1 MTKLHELLAVEG
13 SLEKT
18 AKTLIDG
25 AIHTFGKANLFTG
38 QVRKVEM
45 FDEAMSHLNER
56 IETQLETTVDEIV
69 DYATENGI
77 ADYYDVV
84 LQKELANQVATAG
97 LEVDGKMIAPNC
109 PAVFLLGLEAKLG
122 KLRDMYQAVP
132 TLQPG
137 TKWIEDKTERAG
149 VFVTANDSVAF
160 KTEKKMDFVV
170 AYEATDHHPAQIKE
184 VSKTE
189 NVGKITSTVWS
200 GMLTPVEK
208 AARIARI
215 DKLLKAAKAARMRA
229 NNVDVDK
236 TQKIGDNLF
245 NYIKFG

>member
-1 MTKLHELLAVEG
+1 MTKLHEILAVEG

-18 AKTLIDG
+18 ARHLTDG
-25 AIHTFGKANLFTG
+25 AITTFGKENLFTG
-38 QVRKVEM
+38 RVRELTM
-45 FDEAMSHLNER
+45 FDEAQAHLNTRE
-56 IETQLETTVDEIV
+56 EQKLETTVDEIV
-69 DYATENGI
+69 DYAANGV

-84 LQKELANQVATAG
+84 YQKELANQKAIAD
-97 LEVDGKMIAPNC
+97 LEVDGTVIAKDV
-109 PAVFLLGLEAKLG
+109 PAVFLLGLETKLG
-122 KLRDMYQAVP
+122 RLRDMYQAVP

-137 TKWIEDKTERAG
+137 TKWIIDPTERSG
-149 VFVTANDSVAF
+149 VFVTANDSTAF
-160 KTEKKMDFVV
+160 KTEKTVDFVV

-189 NVGKITSTVWS
+189 NVGKITTTTWS

-215 DKLLKAAKAARMRA
+215 DNLLKAAKAARMRA

-236 TQKIGDNLF
+236 DRKIGNSIL